1 MPLELGHRARLRVTI
16 QKGNVCLF
24 PGDNVEFCR
33 ACLPGTYIFVW
44 RGSALWWI
52 NPENWTP
59 RHTKTC
65 ASSLMPARHRFF
77 LIFAAWL
84 RREALRTLQQASW
97 GVNLTLPLV
106 YCRIRIA
113 CDQLKVVFFFSL
125 PVQGTDTQ
133 TMKKLQQWPK
143 HFAVYNFWLLNQIVK
158 GLESVTSRHCF

>member
-106 YCRIRIA
+106 YCLIRIA
-113 CDQLKVVFFFSL
+113 CDQLKVVFFFFSSCARYRYANNEKATAVAKAFCSL
-125 PVQGTDTQ
+125 Q
-133 TMKKLQQWPK
+133 
-143 HFAVYNFWLLNQIVK
+143 LLIVK
-158 GLESVTSRHCF
+158 PDC